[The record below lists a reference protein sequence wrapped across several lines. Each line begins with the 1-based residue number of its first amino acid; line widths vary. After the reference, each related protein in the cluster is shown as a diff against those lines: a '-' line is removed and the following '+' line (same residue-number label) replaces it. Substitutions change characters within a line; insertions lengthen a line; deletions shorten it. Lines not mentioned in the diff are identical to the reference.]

1 MSLSPRI
8 ALLFALLTLSLTPL
22 AHAQTLRPEPEAS
35 TGLAQPEVVQAQ
47 HRIVVSAHPDATAA
61 GYAVLER
68 GGSALDAAIAVQA
81 MLTLVEPQSSGIGGG
96 AFLLYWDQST
106 GTLHAYD
113 GREQAPAAADG
124 DLFRQPDGTPM
135 RWIDAVIGG
144 RAVGAPGVLRMLELA
159 HRAHGQLPWSELF
172 DSAITRARDGFIVGE
187 RLHGLIAQAV
197 NPGLGRYPEARD
209 YFFSAD
215 GTPRPV
221 GSRLRNPALARTL
234 EQIAR
239 DGADAFY
246 RGPLAQRIAARVQ
259 SVEDNPGRLTAADLA
274 AYEAKVRTP
283 LCRPYRQ
290 WQICGFPPPTSGGVT
305 LLQIL
310 GLLEGYAPEQL
321 APDSAEFAHLFTQAS
336 RLAYADRARYLADPD
351 YVEVPVAALLAPAY
365 LQQRRQL
372 IDPARDMGEA
382 PAGAL
387 DALAWAD
394 DRSPELPSTS
404 HFVIVDGDGN
414 AVSMTSSIEH
424 AFGSTLMVDGF
435 LLNNQ
440 LTDFS
445 FRAEQDGRPIANRVE
460 PGKRPRS
467 SMAPVMVFD
476 SNGEL
481 VAALG
486 SPGGSHIINYVAQT
500 LVALL
505 NSPLSLQQ
513 AIALPHVSNRNGRTA
528 LEQGRVDD
536 ALIESLRA
544 RGHEVELRD
553 LNSGLHGVY
562 RRPDGRWEAGVDPR
576 REGEARGD

>member
-310 GLLEGYAPEQL
+310 GLLEGYAPERL

-536 ALIESLRA
+536 TLIESLRA

>member
-8 ALLFALLTLSLTPL
+8 ALLFALLTLGLTPL

>member
-159 HRAHGQLPWSELF
+159 HRAHGHLPWSELF
-172 DSAITRARDGFIVGE
+172 GSAITRARDGFIVGE